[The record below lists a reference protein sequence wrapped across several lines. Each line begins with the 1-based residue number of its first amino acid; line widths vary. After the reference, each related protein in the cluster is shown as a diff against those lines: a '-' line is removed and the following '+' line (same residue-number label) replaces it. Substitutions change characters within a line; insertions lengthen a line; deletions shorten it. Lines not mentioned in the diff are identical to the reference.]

1 MNVKRGVVKKGLM
14 TGLFLQ
20 LAIGP
25 VFFYIINLSLQR
37 TVFDGL
43 LGVLAV
49 TIVDLFYISL
59 ALFGIGKLLEKNKIK
74 IVFVIISSITLIIF
88 GGLMIMNG
96 LNGTL
101 TNATEINSLN
111 IFSSFISTFLLTIFN
126 PMTIIFYTSLFTAKA
141 IEYKYVKRDL
151 YIFGLAVGSATFIF
165 MSIAVLLFSFIKE
178 IIPLIAAQLL
188 NIFVGIVL
196 IIYGVIR
203 IIKIHFK

>member
-1 MNVKRGVVKKGLM
+1 MNVKRGVVKKGLV

-20 LAIGP
+20 LAVGP
-25 VFFYIINLSLQR
+25 VFFYIINLAIQR
-37 TVFDGL
+37 TIFDGL

>member
-1 MNVKRGVVKKGLM
+1 MNKIVIKNGLV

-20 LAIGP
+20 LAVGP
-25 VFFYIINLSLQR
+25 VFFYIINLAIQR
-37 TVFDGL
+37 TIFDGL

-88 GGLMIMNG
+88 GGLMIKSG
-96 LNGTL
+96 LDSTL
-101 TNATEINSLN
+101 TNSIEINSPYL
-111 IFSSFISTFLLTIFN
+111 FSSFISTFLLTIFN

-151 YIFGLAVGSATFIF
+151 YTFGLAVGSATFIF
-165 MSIAVLLFSFIKE
+165 MGIAVLLFSFIKE
-178 IIPLIAAQLL
+178 IIPLIVAQLL

-203 IIKIHFK
+203 TAKIYFK

>member
-141 IEYKYVKRDL
+141 IEY
-151 YIFGLAVGSATFIF
+151 
-165 MSIAVLLFSFIKE
+165 
-178 IIPLIAAQLL
+178 
-188 NIFVGIVL
+188 
-196 IIYGVIR
+196 IY
-203 IIKIHFK
+203 F